1 MLIGIVLDLIV
12 KFAVRIGCDRK
23 ETIRL
28 VDKFVRENDLDR
40 VNDFIIR
47 DEEWLGVRIDGD
59 ITEAIEEYQLT
70 EDPTPVTITEYI
82 YSEKESDGSPAQE
95 LLGGEMRLTAPNSTK
110 TTMNCKTC
118 PKCNALDVIQM
129 KTASGNSTGLL
140 VLLVRKKTLLGLVC
154 NDLGDER
161 CINPKNGD
169 VTGDTWQKRDEFIPE
184 TTERVERV
192 TGKVTS

>member
-1 MLIGIVLDLIV
+1 MFKFNFGHKETKVWQYALIGIVLDLIV

-28 VDKFVRENDLDR
+28 VDRFVRENDLDR

-47 DEEWLGVRIDGD
+47 DEEWIGVRIDGD

-95 LLGGEMRLTAPNSTK
+95 LLGGEMRLTAKFYKDDNE
-110 TTMNCKTC
+110 
-118 PKCNALDVIQM
+118 L
-129 KTASGNSTGLL
+129 
-140 VLLVRKKTLLGLVC
+140 
-154 NDLGDER
+154 
-161 CINPKNGD
+161 
-169 VTGDTWQKRDEFIPE
+169 
-184 TTERVERV
+184 
-192 TGKVTS
+192 